1 MLNIIFV
8 ENWNNIIPLLGYI
21 LKSSRHFES
30 LKLWKEGIVIKF
42 CEIYIK
48 IKFEVDVD
56 EQSMTM

>member
-1 MLNIIFV
+1 V